1 MKRLFKGK
9 RDFWR
14 EYDFNEEEERR
25 QAASRDEGSEQSS
38 EGMEGVLCEES
49 TLGTTT
55 RTVSPT
61 EGEWEMPELSREA
74 TISKKGD
81 GTEIVAEVERAHT
94 KKEKDEGVG
103 RFGFVKGPVRNPVQG
118 WRRE

>member
-1 MKRLFKGK
+1 
-9 RDFWR
+9 
-14 EYDFNEEEERR
+14 
-25 QAASRDEGSEQSS
+25 
-38 EGMEGVLCEES
+38 MEGVLCGES
-49 TLGTTT
+49 TLSTTT

-74 TISKKGD
+74 TLSKKG
-81 GTEIVAEVERAHT
+81 GGGETVAEVERAHM

-103 RFGFVKGPVRNPVQG
+103 RFGFVKGPVRSPIQG

>member
-1 MKRLFKGK
+1 
-9 RDFWR
+9 
-14 EYDFNEEEERR
+14 
-25 QAASRDEGSEQSS
+25 
-38 EGMEGVLCEES
+38 MEGVLCGES
-49 TLGTTT
+49 TLTTTT

-74 TISKKGD
+74 TLSKIGD
-81 GTEIVAEVERAHT
+81 GRETVAEVEMAHM

-103 RFGFVKGPVRNPVQG
+103 RFGFVKGPVRSPVQG